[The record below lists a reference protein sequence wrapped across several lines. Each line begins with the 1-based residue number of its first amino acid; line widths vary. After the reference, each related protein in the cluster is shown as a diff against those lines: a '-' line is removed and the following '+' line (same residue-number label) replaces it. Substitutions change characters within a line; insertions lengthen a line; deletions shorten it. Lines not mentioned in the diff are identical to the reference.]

1 VFGVAEVRFDHVTKI
16 PRLRRISPA
25 PILIGIILSLVGL
38 AIKLMYC
45 IRCGMAARLPVSTGD
60 GVPQRVAG
68 IRQWFPLFLFGL
80 ALIPRLAALERY
92 ITPDE
97 LIWVFRSVLFREALL
112 AGRWA
117 ETLVAGHPGVITSWV
132 GALGITFQLWL
143 FPAHHDTYL
152 WLTRLPFLMPDNVEA
167 YIRLAEFLSAAR
179 LLVAI
184 VNSLGIVAVY
194 FLLRR
199 LWGSTAAVLG
209 SLFLALDPFLSGLSG
224 LLHVDGLSTTFATLS
239 LLLLLVGRDRQT
251 ARRFLWLAFAGV
263 AAGFAVLTK
272 TPTLLLLPVMVFVLL
287 VYQFLDRDQAWP
299 VRISGVILNILVM
312 GSSLVLTVF
321 ILFPAMWVSPAE
333 VLATVTGSANRHI
346 DEALRES
353 FFLGRIAYDHGPL
366 FYPVVLLWRLS
377 PVIWLALI
385 PLIFLFGSLRGGQ
398 VDIRNKGLWAA
409 LILLFWSAM
418 FLIAITP
425 AAKKF
430 DRYILPVVPA
440 FLLLAAYIW
449 TRWGARYS
457 QLARW
462 VLPGV
467 ILIQF
472 LFWLAHAA
480 YPLAAYNPL
489 VGGGRTAVRVLPA
502 GWGEGISASGRWLA
516 GSQPAVA
523 DERAIA
529 GVAASLAPF
538 FSGRTQ
544 IEGLDDPATADYVIV
559 TAGDRQ
565 LNPAAGEEQ
574 TEELDLLNI
583 IRFGGL
589 DQAWVYRREIPQ
601 PAIGPDDLPA
611 PVIFG
616 NRLAL
621 TAIAHTLEN
630 DAVRLLVRWQ
640 RLARLGPDERFV
652 VRLAVVDEAGNVWA
666 ASEYDLLNENYHF
679 PADWDED
686 LTGPV
691 RTLMELPPAIP
702 PGRYQLRLSLID
714 ARSGGQLPIQT
725 AGNGFQGVV
734 FDAGQIDITLPDA
747 VVSASRVQ
755 IPQSNGTRW
764 LDESLWLLGHGRLP
778 EAVLAGSDLPV
789 EMFWHAPVGNLPA
802 GMQIVWSLNPVGGST
817 NKTLVSRSLSRFDSA
832 DWRAGETIHER
843 YRLPIPPSMQPGE
856 YTLVAQ
862 PALEDGSLITP
873 PATLGQVTV
882 DNIDRQYSL
891 PDDTGISLNTCFGEI
906 ICLVGIN
913 LETETADPGESVG
926 LTLYWQ
932 ALSEPDGV
940 YTSFLH
946 LLDETGSI
954 VLASDHWPGGLPSD
968 IWDTGQVI
976 TDRVSLA
983 LPGNLQLG
991 TYSLRVGLY
1000 SAEDG
1005 RRLPVTSV
1013 VEEPDHLILPLTLE
1027 ISGP

>member
-16 PRLRRISPA
+16 PRLRRITPA

-60 GVPQRVAG
+60 EVSKRVAG
-68 IRQWFPLFLFGL
+68 IRQWVPVFLFGL

-97 LIWVFRSVLFREALL
+97 LIWVFRSVQFREALL
-112 AGRWA
+112 TGRWA
-117 ETLVAGHPGVITSWV
+117 ETLVAGHPGVTTSWL

-143 FPAHHDTYL
+143 FPAHHDTYQ
-152 WLTRLPFLMPDNVEA
+152 WLSRLPFLMPDNVEA

-199 LWGSTAAVLG
+199 LWGNAAAMLG
-209 SLFLALDPFLSGLSG
+209 SLFLAFDPFFSGLSG

-239 LLLLLVGRDRQT
+239 LLLLLVGCDRQT
-251 ARRFLWLAFAGV
+251 TRRFMWLACAGG
-263 AAGFAVLTK
+263 AAGLAVLTK
-272 TPTLLLLPVMVFVLL
+272 TPTVLLLPVLLLVLL

-299 VRISGVILNILVM
+299 ERFSGLILNAVVLG
-312 GSSLVLTVF
+312 GSLALTMF

-377 PVIWLALI
+377 PVIWLGLV
-385 PLIFLFGSLRGGQ
+385 PLVLLFRSLHRGQ
-398 VDIRNKGLWAA
+398 VDIRNNGLWVAW
-409 LILLFWSAM
+409 ILLFWSAM

-430 DRYILPVVPA
+430 DRYVLPVVPA
-440 FLLLAAYIW
+440 LLLLAAYIW
-449 TRWGARYS
+449 TRWGARYPRP
-457 QLARW
+457 ARW

-489 VGGGRTAVRVLPA
+489 VGGGRTAVQVLPA

-523 DERAIA
+523 DARAIA

-538 FSGRTQ
+538 FSGRTLV
-544 IEGLDDPATADYVIV
+544 EGLDDPATADYVIV

-565 LNPAAGEEQ
+565 LNPATRADQ
-574 TEELDLLNI
+574 IDELNLLNI
-583 IRFGGL
+583 IRYGGL
-589 DQAWVYRREIPQ
+589 DQAWVYRRPTPH
-601 PAIGPDDLPA
+601 PATGPADLPT

-616 NRLAL
+616 DRFAL
-621 TAIAHTLEN
+621 TALAHTLED

-640 RLARLGPDERFV
+640 RLASLGPDERFV

-691 RTLMELPPAIP
+691 LTLLELPPAIP
-702 PGRYQLRLSLID
+702 PGRYQLRLSLVD

-725 AGNGFQGVV
+725 SGSGFQGVV
-734 FDAGQIDITLPDA
+734 FDAGQIDIFLPDA

-755 IPQSNGTRW
+755 IPQTNGTRW

-778 EAVLAGSDLPV
+778 ETVLAGSDLPV
-789 EMFWHAPVGNLPA
+789 EMFWHAPIGNLPA
-802 GMQIVWSLNPVGGST
+802 GMQIVWSLSPVGAST
-817 NKTLVSRSLSRFDSA
+817 NETLVSRSLSRFDSA
-832 DWRAGETIHER
+832 EWRAGETIHER
-843 YRLPIPPSMQPGE
+843 YRLPIPPNMQPGE
-856 YTLVAQ
+856 YALVAQ
-862 PALEDGSLITP
+862 PALADGSLITP
-873 PATLGQVTV
+873 PTTLGQVTV

-891 PDDTGISLNTCFGEI
+891 PDETGQLLDTCFGEI
-906 ICLVGIN
+906 ICLIGAAV
-913 LETETADPGESVG
+913 ESEAAGSGDTVN

-932 ALSEPDGV
+932 ALREPDKV

-946 LLDETGSI
+946 LLDESGNI
-954 VLASDHWPGGLPSD
+954 VLTGDHWPGGLPSD

-976 TDRVSLA
+976 TDRVSLT
-983 LPGNLQLG
+983 LPDNLQPG
-991 TYSLRVGLY
+991 IYSWHVGLY
-1000 SAEDG
+1000 SADDG
-1005 RRLPVTSV
+1005 RRLQITSAPEGLDYYTLPV
-1013 VEEPDHLILPLTLE
+1013 TLE
-1027 ISGP
+1027 IRRP